1 MIPVLIFMLVVVVFG
16 VTVYVYFLWEQYKLV
31 SKDRNISALDVF
43 KSKLQKKFCQ
53 IREFVPNIFKW
64 LHHHARQVMI
74 FVGVT
79 CVHFFIVYI
88 LGDTDNILDASRSFW
103 KTLIFF
109 TLIVPNFILPVDGF
123 PWPFIFS
130 SFTYGGVGVFL
141 ESRKT
146 SLQVIGIIFI
156 VFFILAGFV
165 FTVVVMFA
173 QAFT

>member
-1 MIPVLIFMLVVVVFG
+1 VIPVLIFLLIVVLLG
-16 VTVYVYFLWEQYKLV
+16 VTVYSYLRWEQ
-31 SKDRNISALDVF
+31 DRLASNDDNMLALDVF
-43 KSKLQKKFCQ
+43 KLKLQKNFCQ
-53 IREFVPNIFKW
+53 IREFIPNIFKW
-64 LHHHARQVMI
+64 LDHHPRQIMV

-79 CVHFFIVYI
+79 CVHFLIVYI
-88 LGDTDNILDASRSFW
+88 LSGIDNILVASRSFW
-103 KTLIFF
+103 KTLIYFI
-109 TLIVPNFILPVDGF
+109 LIVPNFILPIDGF

-165 FTVVVMFA
+165 FTFVVMFM